1 MVSTLFKNP
10 ILLKFWAHVCSPY
23 LLSLCAHLGRKQEV
37 IQLWRLWCYRI
48 NKAIFGPFLC
58 TTFKSWCLISAAD
71 VFLINWKNIFLGSSR
86 LSLSLRW
93 EDIEPSLLPPPHS
106 TQIYLEQK
114 HKNNENCFNTL
125 KSASYCELW
134 KKEGLVAISYIFNF
148 TYFFKTN
155 LYAVMM
161 RDLFCPDLLTNKY
174 EVWLLW
180 LMIFVNSIW
189 DFIPNKNINLQTW
202 FVQLKLTSLES
213 EKFRI
218 NLSIHKESLKTYL
231 INPTTGYFGSLE
243 WLKISN
249 NWIFWLF

>member
-1 MVSTLFKNP
+1 MEKYLPWQLSFVVELALRRYRTFFASNSL
-10 ILLKFWAHVCSPY
+10 LLKS
-23 LLSLCAHLGRKQEV
+23 
-37 IQLWRLWCYRI
+37 I
-48 NKAIFGPFLC
+48 
-58 TTFKSWCLISAAD
+58 
-71 VFLINWKNIFLGSSR
+71 SSR
-86 LSLSLRW
+86 STKIMNTASTHW
-93 EDIEPSLLPPPHS
+93 NLP
-106 TQIYLEQK
+106 I
-114 HKNNENCFNTL
+114 
-125 KSASYCELW
+125 ELW
-134 KKEGLVAISYIFNF
+134 KKEGLIAISSIFNF

-155 LYAVMM
+155 LYSVMM

-174 EVWLLW
+174 KVWLLW

-231 INPTTGYFGSLE
+231 INPTTGYFGSSE